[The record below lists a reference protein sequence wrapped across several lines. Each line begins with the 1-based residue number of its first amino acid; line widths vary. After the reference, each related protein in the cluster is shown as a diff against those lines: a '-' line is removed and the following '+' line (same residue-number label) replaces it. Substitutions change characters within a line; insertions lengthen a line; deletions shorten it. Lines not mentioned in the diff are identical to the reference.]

1 MRAFMLSIA
10 LCLWLTGCVATP
22 DPLPAAAPKGAYK
35 LDKNHASL
43 ILRLSHGGGLSMF
56 TARFDDFDA
65 ILDFNPDTPEQSHLS
80 VIIETASINTGM
92 ADFDRKLAD
101 TKNLLDARAHPQI
114 RFASTTITRTGPQ
127 NGTVTGILTLRGVSQ
142 PITLDVQFNGGAR
155 DPLRG
160 AYVVGFS
167 ADGHFSRQAFGAN
180 AWSAFGVGDEI
191 TVHIEAEFVK
201 T

>member
-22 DPLPAAAPKGAYK
+22 DPLPAAAPRGDYT

-43 ILRLSHGGGLSMF
+43 ILRLSHGGGLSLF

-65 ILDFNPDTPEQSHLS
+65 TLDFNPDSPEQSHLS
-80 VIIETASINTGM
+80 VVIETASINTGM
-92 ADFDRKLAD
+92 ADFDRKLAA
-101 TKNLLDARAHPQI
+101 TKNLLDASAHPQI
-114 RFASTTITRTGPQ
+114 RFVSTTITRTGPQ
-127 NGTVTGILTLRGVSQ
+127 NGEVTGILTLRGVSQ
-142 PITLDVQFNGGAR
+142 PITLNVHFNGTAH

-160 AYVVGFS
+160 AQVIGFS

-191 TVHIEAEFVK
+191 MVHIEAEFLK